1 MFSKSLR
8 YECYLWYGCIG
19 ERKESVHYNGS
30 MSLLRYTN
38 GLRPRVPRCAPVRLE
53 HWNLSLRYNID
64 TSKPHSNPVFLS
76 VHNSGMM
83 GVLNARSGI
92 QISRRRTICQ
102 NMSLRI
108 GKQFLRRLRGRII
121 NNLAPPS
128 TCPFL
133 AGGMNLA
140 EVVHE

>member
-8 YECYLWYGCIG
+8 YEWYLWYGFIG

-38 GLRPRVPRCAPVRLE
+38 DLRPRVPRCAPVRLE

-83 GVLNARSGI
+83 DVLNARSGI
-92 QISRRRTICQ
+92 QISRRRTICPEYVVAPGHRKAIPPTITGPDYQ
-102 NMSLRI
+102 
-108 GKQFLRRLRGRII
+108 QP
-121 NNLAPPS
+121 APPPINMAIFS
-128 TCPFL
+128 WR
-133 AGGMNLA
+133 
-140 EVVHE
+140 HELG